1 MNTGTDFIRRAGLLS
16 ATVLALALAGCGKDK
31 GGEHAGGG
39 MPPAAVKVMQVAP
52 REVPVQFDYVGQ
64 VAGSREIEVRARV
77 TGIVEKRLYEEGQRI
92 REGQVMFRIDP
103 APYRARVAAAEAQL
117 DQAKAQLAQAEREY
131 ARVKP
136 LAEAEAASRKEA
148 DDALSTRDLARAAVK
163 AAEAQLQ
170 QANIDLGYTDVRAPL
185 AGVAGRAQKV
195 EGSLAVAGADSL
207 LTTLAQTDPAY
218 VNFGVGEVEYLR
230 TRDEVARGVLKLDP
244 KGFAVQLKGSDG
256 AAIPLSGRLG
266 FQDYKADTSTG
277 AFALR
282 ATFDNKDGRLSPGQ
296 FVRVQL
302 AGASRP
308 DALAVPQRA
317 VLDSAQGKFVYVI
330 AEKDGK
336 TIAQPRPVKLGEWT
350 RLDGELANAWVIREG
365 LQAGDRV
372 IVDGM
377 ARIFVPGSPVHID
390 DQRDDGSAPAQP
402 PAGAAAPAAK

>member
-244 KGFAVQLKGSDG
+244 KGFTVQLKGSDG

-390 DQRDDGSAPAQP
+390 DGSAPAQP
-402 PAGAAAPAAK
+402 PAAAAAPAAK

>member
-39 MPPAAVKVMQVAP
+39 MPPAAVKVLQVAP
-52 REVPVQFDYVGQ
+52 REVPVHFDYVGQ

-103 APYRARVAAAEAQL
+103 APYRARVAAADAQL

-195 EGSLAVAGADSL
+195 EGSLAVAGADGL

-230 TRDEVARGVLKLDP
+230 TREEVARGVLKLDP
-244 KGFAVQLKGSDG
+244 KGFTVQLKGSDG

-282 ATFDNKDGRLSPGQ
+282 ATFDNKEGRLSPGQ

-336 TIAQPRPVKLGEWT
+336 TIAQPRPVKLGEWA

-377 ARIFVPGSPVHID
+377 ARIFVPGSPVNI
-390 DQRDDGSAPAQP
+390 DDGSAPAQP
-402 PAGAAAPAAK
+402 PAAAAAPAAK

>member
-1 MNTGTDFIRRAGLLS
+1 MNTGTGFIRRAGLLS

-185 AGVAGRAQKV
+185 AGVAGRALKV

-244 KGFAVQLKGSDG
+244 KGFTVQLKGSDG

-282 ATFDNKDGRLSPGQ
+282 ATFDNKEGRLSPGQ

-390 DQRDDGSAPAQP
+390 DGSAPAQP
-402 PAGAAAPAAK
+402 PAAAAAPAAK

>member
-1 MNTGTDFIRRAGLLS
+1 MNTGTGFIRRAGLLS

-244 KGFAVQLKGSDG
+244 KGFTVQLKGSDG

-282 ATFDNKDGRLSPGQ
+282 ATFDNKEGRLSPGQ

-377 ARIFVPGSPVHID
+377 ARIFVPGSPVRI
-390 DQRDDGSAPAQP
+390 DDGSAPAQP

>member
-1 MNTGTDFIRRAGLLS
+1 MNTGTEFIRRAGLLS

-244 KGFAVQLKGSDG
+244 KGFTVQLKGSDG

-390 DQRDDGSAPAQP
+390 DGSAPAQP
-402 PAGAAAPAAK
+402 PAAAAAPAAK

>member
-244 KGFAVQLKGSDG
+244 KGFTVQLKGSDG

-282 ATFDNKDGRLSPGQ
+282 ATFDNKEGRLSPGQ

-390 DQRDDGSAPAQP
+390 DGSAPAQP
-402 PAGAAAPAAK
+402 PAAAAAPAAK

>member
-1 MNTGTDFIRRAGLLS
+1 MNTGTEFIRRAGLLS

-39 MPPAAVKVMQVAP
+39 IPPAAVKVMEVAP

-244 KGFAVQLKGSDG
+244 KGFTVQLKGSDG

-390 DQRDDGSAPAQP
+390 DGSAPAQP
-402 PAGAAAPAAK
+402 PAAAAAPAAK

>member
-244 KGFAVQLKGSDG
+244 KGFTVQLKGSDG

-377 ARIFVPGSPVHID
+377 ARIFVPGSPVRI
-390 DQRDDGSAPAQP
+390 DDGSAPAQP

>member
-1 MNTGTDFIRRAGLLS
+1 MMNTGTDFIRRAGVLS

-244 KGFAVQLKGSDG
+244 KGFTVQLKGSDG

-282 ATFDNKDGRLSPGQ
+282 ATFDNKDGPRSPGQ

-390 DQRDDGSAPAQP
+390 DGSAPAQP
-402 PAGAAAPAAK
+402 PAAAAAPAAK

>member
-39 MPPAAVKVMQVAP
+39 MPPAAVKVIQVAP

-244 KGFAVQLKGSDG
+244 KGFTVQLKGSDG

-350 RLDGELANAWVIREG
+350 RLEGELANAWVIREG

-377 ARIFVPGSPVHID
+377 ARIFVPGSPVQI
-390 DQRDDGSAPAQP
+390 DDGSAPAQP
-402 PAGAAAPAAK
+402 PAAAVAPAAK

>member
-244 KGFAVQLKGSDG
+244 KGFTVQLKGSDG

-266 FQDYKADTSTG
+266 FQDYKADTSIG

-377 ARIFVPGSPVHID
+377 ARIFVPGSPVRI
-390 DQRDDGSAPAQP
+390 DDGSAPAQP
-402 PAGAAAPAAK
+402 PAAAAAPAAK

>member
-1 MNTGTDFIRRAGLLS
+1 MNTGTDLIRRAGLLS

-244 KGFAVQLKGSDG
+244 KGFTVQLKGSDG

-330 AEKDGK
+330 VEKDGK

-377 ARIFVPGSPVHID
+377 ARIFVPGSPVRI
-390 DQRDDGSAPAQP
+390 DDGSAPAQP
-402 PAGAAAPAAK
+402 PAAAAAPAAK

>member
-39 MPPAAVKVMQVAP
+39 MPPAAVKVLQVAP
-52 REVPVQFDYVGQ
+52 REVPVNFDYVGQ

-103 APYRARVAAAEAQL
+103 APYRARVAAADAQL

-230 TRDEVARGVLKLDP
+230 TREEVARGVLKLDP
-244 KGFAVQLKGSDG
+244 KGFTVQLKGSDG

-282 ATFDNKDGRLSPGQ
+282 ATFDNREGRLSPGQ

-336 TIAQPRPVKLGEWT
+336 TIAQPRPVKLGEWA

-377 ARIFVPGSPVHID
+377 ARIFVPGSPVSI
-390 DQRDDGSAPAQP
+390 DDGSAPAQP
-402 PAGAAAPAAK
+402 PAAAAAPAAK

>member
-1 MNTGTDFIRRAGLLS
+1 MITGTDFIRRAGVLP
-16 ATVLALALAGCGKDK
+16 ATFIALAAALALTGCGSKEQE
-31 GGEHAGGG
+31 GQAHGG
-39 MPPAAVKVMQVAP
+39 MPPAAVKVITVTSQ
-52 REVPVQFDYVGQ
+52 EVPVNFDYVGQ
-64 VAGSREIEVRARV
+64 VAGSREIEVRARI
-77 TGIVEKRLYEEGQRI
+77 TGIVEKRLYEEGERI
-92 REGQVMFRIDP
+92 KEGQIMFRIDP
-103 APYRARVAAAEAQL
+103 APYRARVAAAEAQV

-131 ARVKP
+131 ARLKP

-148 DDALSTRDLARAAVK
+148 DDALSARDLARAAVK

-185 AGVAGRAQKV
+185 AGVAGRALKV

-230 TRDEVARGVLKLDP
+230 TRDEIAHGSLKLDP
-244 KGFAVQLKGSDG
+244 QGFLVKLTGSDG
-256 AAIPLSGRLG
+256 AEIPRTGRLG

-296 FVRVQL
+296 FVRVHL
-302 AGASRP
+302 TGVTRS
-308 DALAVPQRA
+308 DALVVPQRA
-317 VLDSAQGKFVYVI
+317 VLDNPQGKFVYVI
-330 AEKDGK
+330 AEKDGH
-336 TIAQPRPVKLGEWT
+336 TIAQPRPVHLGEWT

-365 LQAGDRV
+365 LKVGDRV

-377 ARIFVPGSPVHID
+377 ARIFVPGSPVNI
-390 DQRDDGSAPAQP
+390 DDGSAPAQP
-402 PAGAAAPAAK
+402 PAGAGAPAAH

>member
-1 MNTGTDFIRRAGLLS
+1 MMTRADFIRRTGVLS
-16 ATVLALALAGCGKDK
+16 ATVLALALAACGKDE
-31 GGEHAGGG
+31 GSGHANGG
-39 MPPAAVKVMQVAP
+39 MPPAAVKVLTVTPQ
-52 REVPVQFDYVGQ
+52 EVPVHYDYVGQ

-92 REGQVMFRIDP
+92 KEGQVMYRLDA
-103 APYRARVAAAEAQL
+103 APYRARVASADAQL

-148 DDALSTRDLARAAVK
+148 DDAQSTRDLARAAVK

-170 QANIDLGYTDVRAPL
+170 QAQIDLSYTDVRAPL
-185 AGVAGRAQKV
+185 GGVAGRALKV

-230 TRDEVARGVLKLDP
+230 TRDEIARGALKLDP
-244 KGFAVQLKGSDG
+244 QGFLVKLRGSDG
-256 AAIPLSGRLG
+256 SDFPRSGRLG

-282 ATFDNKDGRLSPGQ
+282 ATFDNKDGKLSPGQ
-296 FVRVQL
+296 FVRVL
-302 AGASRP
+302 LSGATRP
-308 DALAVPQRA
+308 DAIAVPQRA
-317 VLDSAQGKFVYVI
+317 VLDSPNGKFVYVI
-330 AEKDGK
+330 AEAEGK
-336 TIAQPRPVKLGEWT
+336 TLAQPRPVKLGEWAQ
-350 RLDGELANAWVIREG
+350 LGGELGNAWVIREG
-365 LQAGDRV
+365 LKAGERV

-377 ARIFVPGSPVHID
+377 ARIFVPGSPVRI
-390 DQRDDGSAPAQP
+390 DDGSAPAQP
-402 PAGAAAPAAK
+402 PASAAAPAAQ

>member
-170 QANIDLGYTDVRAPL
+170 QAKIDLGYTDVRAPL

-244 KGFAVQLKGSDG
+244 KGFTVQLKGSDG

-350 RLDGELANAWVIREG
+350 RLEGELANAWVIREG

-377 ARIFVPGSPVHID
+377 ARIFVPGSPVRI
-390 DQRDDGSAPAQP
+390 DDGSAPAQP
-402 PAGAAAPAAK
+402 PAAAAAPAAK

>member
-1 MNTGTDFIRRAGLLS
+1 MMNTGTDFIRRAGLLS

-39 MPPAAVKVMQVAP
+39 MPPAAVKVIQVAP

-244 KGFAVQLKGSDG
+244 KGFTVQLKGSDG

-350 RLDGELANAWVIREG
+350 RLEGELANAWVIREG

-377 ARIFVPGSPVHID
+377 ARIFVPGSPVQI
-390 DQRDDGSAPAQP
+390 DDGSAPAQP
-402 PAGAAAPAAK
+402 PAAAVAPAAK

>member
-244 KGFAVQLKGSDG
+244 KGFTVQLKGSDG

-282 ATFDNKDGRLSPGQ
+282 ATFDNKEGRLSPGQ

-377 ARIFVPGSPVHID
+377 ARIFVPGSPVRI
-390 DQRDDGSAPAQP
+390 DDGSAPAQP

>member
-1 MNTGTDFIRRAGLLS
+1 MMNTGTDFIRRAGVLS

-244 KGFAVQLKGSDG
+244 KGFTVQLKGSDG

-390 DQRDDGSAPAQP
+390 DGSAPAQP
-402 PAGAAAPAAK
+402 PAAAAAPAAK

>member
-1 MNTGTDFIRRAGLLS
+1 MNTGTDLIRRAGLLS

-195 EGSLAVAGADSL
+195 EGSLTVAGADSL

-244 KGFAVQLKGSDG
+244 KGFTVQLKGSDG

-390 DQRDDGSAPAQP
+390 DGSAPAQP
-402 PAGAAAPAAK
+402 PAAAAAPAAK

>member
-39 MPPAAVKVMQVAP
+39 MPPAAVKVLQVAP
-52 REVPVQFDYVGQ
+52 REVPVHFDYVGQ

-103 APYRARVAAAEAQL
+103 APYRARVAAADAQL

-244 KGFAVQLKGSDG
+244 KGFTVQLKGSDG

-282 ATFDNKDGRLSPGQ
+282 ATFDNREGRLSPGQ

-336 TIAQPRPVKLGEWT
+336 TIAQPRPVKLGEWA

-377 ARIFVPGSPVHID
+377 ARIFVPGSPVNI
-390 DQRDDGSAPAQP
+390 DDGSAPAQP
-402 PAGAAAPAAK
+402 PAAAAVPAAK

>member
-244 KGFAVQLKGSDG
+244 KGFTVQLKGSDG

-350 RLDGELANAWVIREG
+350 RLEGELANAWVIREG

-377 ARIFVPGSPVHID
+377 ARIFVPGSPVQI
-390 DQRDDGSAPAQP
+390 DDGSAPAQP
-402 PAGAAAPAAK
+402 PAAAVAPAAK

>member
-1 MNTGTDFIRRAGLLS
+1 MNTGTDFIRRAGVLS

-244 KGFAVQLKGSDG
+244 KGFTVQLKGSDG

-330 AEKDGK
+330 VEKDGK

-390 DQRDDGSAPAQP
+390 DGSAPAQP
-402 PAGAAAPAAK
+402 PAAAAAPAAK

>member
-1 MNTGTDFIRRAGLLS
+1 MNTGTDFIRRAGVLS

-244 KGFAVQLKGSDG
+244 KGFTVQLKGSDG

-390 DQRDDGSAPAQP
+390 DGSAPAQP
-402 PAGAAAPAAK
+402 PAAAAAPAAK